1 MLDERSL
8 TKGEDNKKEKY
19 VKGMKKSFS
28 DFKSRYG
35 DDAKSVM
42 YATATKMAKEDVVDE
57 GIGLEVARAI
67 DKTKPP
73 LGRSSKRRKVSDAL
87 KMREVSKTV
96 AKNKKR
102 KMAKEENIDEVLG
115 GRPGD
120 GYLGHPN
127 LGIKNPLAKTQT
139 KAPVTQGTK
148 LPKGPNVNT
157 VGARWGDRNA
167 ELLKYRQNLPSQM
180 RNSYEPEGESIDE
193 IAPLAVGA
201 AVAGLAAAPYLAKK
215 FLKPKA
221 DKALQRG
228 RNELHLQGNPI
239 GAGARGLGDSY
250 EPEGEPIEEIAPV
263 VAGALAV
270 GKMAA
275 KGALKKGVQAA
286 GKKVAAGAVK
296 GSVKTSSVK
305 LGSVA
310 SKSKPVGKTATPQ
323 SSSVVKSDGGM
334 QSKKAPSVPKKSD
347 TPQEPKKPETSQ
359 EPTKSKEPGKK
370 KKNGVE
376 DGVKKGYAKVK
387 DKVTGFTAMFDP
399 KESYDQNSE
408 LLTFSDFREIVSIC
422 VSDEEELSEGKKIK
436 KILGPKPVKG
446 NPSEY
451 IKDTNMMPGS
461 GITKKYAEEFQNE
474 GAAWTKKSGKNS
486 EGGLNEKGRK
496 SYEKANPGSDLKA
509 PTKKVGNPRRAS
521 FCARMSG
528 MKKKLTSK
536 KTANDPDSRINK
548 SLRKWNC

>member
-28 DFKSRYG
+28 DFKARYG

-157 VGARWGDRNA
+157 VGARWGDRNN
-167 ELLKYRQNLPSQM
+167 ELLKYRQNLPSQI
-180 RNSYEPEGESIDE
+180 RNSYEPEGENINEDPGPGYRPVPGNDAAGNRVRMGE
-193 IAPLAVGA
+193 KVPKGYKGGPLPKLPLR
-201 AVAGLAAAPYLAKK
+201 LA
-215 FLKPKA
+215 
-221 DKALQRG
+221 
-228 RNELHLQGNPI
+228 HH
-239 GAGARGLGDSY
+239 

-296 GSVKTSSVK
+296 GSVKTGSVK

>member
-28 DFKSRYG
+28 DFKARYG

-73 LGRSSKRRKVSDAL
+73 LGRPSKRRKVSDAL
-87 KMREVSKTV
+87 KMREVSKTA

-102 KMAKEENIDEVLG
+102 KMAKEEN
-115 GRPGD
+115 
-120 GYLGHPN
+120 
-127 LGIKNPLAKTQT
+127 
-139 KAPVTQGTK
+139 
-148 LPKGPNVNT
+148 
-157 VGARWGDRNA
+157 
-167 ELLKYRQNLPSQM
+167 
-180 RNSYEPEGESIDE
+180 IDE

-221 DKALQRG
+221 DKAIQRG

-270 GKMAA
+270 GKMVA

-334 QSKKAPSVPKKSD
+334 QSKKAPSIPKKSE

-451 IKDTNMMPGS
+451 IKNTNMMPGS

>member
-28 DFKSRYG
+28 DFKARYG

-42 YATATKMAKEDVVDE
+42 YATATKMAKEDDVDE

-73 LGRSSKRRKVSDAL
+73 LGRPSKRRKVSDAL

-157 VGARWGDRNA
+157 VGARWGDRNN

-180 RNSYEPEGESIDE
+180 RN
-193 IAPLAVGA
+193 
-201 AVAGLAAAPYLAKK
+201 
-215 FLKPKA
+215 
-221 DKALQRG
+221 
-228 RNELHLQGNPI
+228 
-239 GAGARGLGDSY
+239 SY

-296 GSVKTSSVK
+296 GSVKTGSVK